1 MPRSARHTRG
11 KQASAAVTN
20 NMRHHT
26 SCSAGSV
33 MSLPRMAVMPH
44 STTQMWISM
53 SARRWGFMGETTRCR
68 WAGSLLPTF
77 VRAASRRKNVCCTT
91 MQTSGPGRAGL
102 GLPGHRAGARAG
114 CVRALRAYD
123 LPGYTIITHDDNTAS
138 KMVPSIAA
146 VEQVLLNP
154 SSRDI
159 APTGRP
165 THVYIVRLGLWRRYL
180 QPADLFSG
188 EFHATRFADYLM
200 AANSGDRAEV
210 RRSVMHLFT
219 HRYMHTQYGG
229 VYPLWFDEGLAE
241 LMSVAELRTSQV
253 LLGQVHLS
261 GNAWIPLNRLLRID
275 RSAPEYLSMVSSGS
289 LHAESWAL
297 VHQAFIGSEP
307 ALKEQMLAYLRDA
320 NDLMPVDDA
329 VQKNFRMDVSQ
340 LNAKVMAYANDP
352 SWRTDS
358 VPFFTRIPTPE
369 LGAGRE
375 IPEDEAL
382 VMLATAMLDTGSRP
396 DRVGEVIDSLE
407 KQAPGSPAAWSLR
420 MRMAARDRD
429 DALLDQLW
437 DLIEPKTQAPAV
449 ARDAGFALF
458 YESSASAKTTACPHL
473 TALDSEIVRSRY
485 LIERWPPIPMMSRPV
500 GHMPSSR
507 PISNATSTRH
517 CSA

>member
-1 MPRSARHTRG
+1 M
-11 KQASAAVTN
+11 SAA
-20 NMRHHT
+20 RQ
-26 SCSAGSV
+26 CKILSV
-33 MSLPRMAVMPH
+33 LAALAS
-44 STTQMWISM
+44 
-53 SARRWGFMGETTRCR
+53 GFMGT
-68 WAGSLLPTF
+68 
-77 VRAASRRKNVCCTT
+77 
-91 MQTSGPGRAGL
+91 
-102 GLPGHRAGARAG
+102 ARAREPDVSG
-114 CVRALRAYD
+114 LRAYD

-146 VEQVLLNP
+146 VEQVLSNLL
-154 SSRDI
+154 SRDI

-219 HRYMHTQYGG
+219 HRHMHTQYGG

-297 VHQAFIGSEP
+297 VHQAFIGEP

-358 VPFFTRIPTPE
+358 VPFTRIPTPE

-437 DLIEPKTQAPAV
+437 NLIEPKTQAPTV

-458 YESSASAKTTACPHL
+458 ERIQRERENDRMPAPDRAGLRDRAFALLDRALAANPDDVEASWAYAKLAADLKRDLDKALQRLKHASELMPKNAELASAA
-473 TALDSEIVRSRY
+473 ALLHEARGDTGAMIASLEDTVRFTSSLELKLWAR
-485 LIERWPPIPMMSRPV
+485 ERLGKMRVGAPPL
-500 GHMPSSR
+500 G
-507 PISNATSTRH
+507 SN
-517 CSA
+517 